1 VQRVYVSVGSNL
13 GDRAFNCE
21 KAIYEISV
29 LADVTATSSF
39 YETEPVGNE
48 EQPLFINCAVEI
60 MTDIPPHEL
69 LAELLD
75 IENKL
80 GRVRWGQGR
89 ASHGDAG
96 AGIKSE
102 DRDWGRRV
110 NVVCEREQDKIRTAM
125 PGDKEWG
132 PRVIDL
138 DIIYYGSEIIDDP
151 DLKIPH
157 PEAHVRRFVLEP
169 LAEIAPDYLD
179 PVFKVTVVELLDEI
193 KDTHGV
199 NKIERPSTP
208 DPQ

>member
-1 VQRVYVSVGSNL
+1 VTRVYVGVGSNL

-21 KAIYEISV
+21 RAIHEISV
-29 LADVTATSSF
+29 LADVTAVSSF

-60 MTDIPPHEL
+60 MTDISPHEL
-69 LAELLD
+69 LAGLLD

-80 GRVRWGQGR
+80 GRVRGQRR

-96 AGIKSE
+96 GGGRECEARSGGIKL
-102 DRDWGRRV
+102 
-110 NVVCEREQDKIRTAM
+110 EQASHSDAGADKIR
-125 PGDKEWG
+125 E

-138 DIIYYGSEIIDDP
+138 DIIYYGDEIIEDP
-151 DLKIPH
+151 DLKVPH
-157 PEAHVRRFVLEP
+157 PEAHKRRFVLVP
-169 LAEIAPDYLD
+169 LAEIAPEHID
-179 PVFKVTVVELLDEI
+179 PVSKVTVTELLDEI

-199 NKIERPSTP
+199 NKIERPSTS